1 MTRNDEVVGPRGL
14 SRTSVSPCACQ
25 SLQRRLN
32 RSAVRWC
39 FTRPRQAIFFSP
51 EPGHR
56 SALSQAIGLATM
68 WSGWPTCLR

>member
-32 RSAVRWC
+32 SSAVRWC

-51 EPGHR
+51 SPVTAPPCRKR
-56 SALSQAIGLATM
+56 SDWRRCDPVGLRA
-68 WSGWPTCLR
+68 CV